1 MEKLMGLKWIDIQE
15 IVGELDE
22 KYPDV
27 DPLRVNFKELYDWIL
42 ALENFDDDPNR
53 CGERILEAV
62 QQAWIDEKN

>member
-1 MEKLMGLKWIDIQE
+1 MGLKWIDIQE

>member
-1 MEKLMGLKWIDIQE
+1 MGLKWIDIQE

-22 KYPDV
+22 KHPDV
-27 DPLRVNFKELYDWIL
+27 DPLRLNFKQLYDWIL